1 MYERKKTTNNR
12 ARTQRADRCVCPKA
26 IVRVIM
32 KERLRLKDLEC
43 IGLSVYYSVVL
54 NLYTVIVYSFCS
66 LSLLTFCRAKSY
78 KNARHTEK
86 QPFAPSVCE
95 LLCNITQPSQTS
107 HYNPFCFEQGAT
119 NNIAN
124 ELKPNLFEFLQRV
137 QHIEGFPKLAPRGCI
152 RKITPTLRSNILAQ
166 WPALNRDLRY
176 VFNGAGF
183 LDITC
188 ADEFPRTM
196 ATTVG
201 TRHAV
206 SERKHNRTQQRADT
220 PVCPYK
226 TQETKKYKRA
236 DLAQREH
243 PL

>member
-1 MYERKKTTNNR
+1 MPLFFLLCSDTARRVRKKIPTAGADRCFCPMQTS
-12 ARTQRADRCVCPKA
+12 TVGADRCVCPKA
-26 IVRVIM
+26 IVRVIL

-43 IGLSVYYSVVL
+43 VSLSVYYSVAL

-86 QPFAPSVCE
+86 QPFAPSVRE
-95 LLCNITQPSQTS
+95 LRCNITQPSQTS

-119 NNIAN
+119 
-124 ELKPNLFEFLQRV
+124 E
-137 QHIEGFPKLAPRGCI
+137 LAPRGCI

-183 LDITC
+183 FRYYLC
-188 ADEFPRTM
+188 
-196 ATTVG
+196 
-201 TRHAV
+201 
-206 SERKHNRTQQRADT
+206 
-220 PVCPYK
+220 
-226 TQETKKYKRA
+226 
-236 DLAQREH
+236 
-243 PL
+243 